1 MSRRST
7 IASAAPWLALAAT
20 TLTLAAAAA
29 PAFGQAPERD
39 HVDQIFT
46 GEIDCGSFQD
56 AYVDEE
62 IADLVWFFDA
72 DGQPLRFVVHVSQ
85 YSTDVNSD
93 TGLTLHE
100 RNRHHYTFDFTT
112 GEITLD
118 GAIVRATLPGQGI
131 VLHDIG
137 RLRFGVAA
145 DGTLDF
151 HFVAG
156 HHDALIGGRTVC
168 DALA

>member
-7 IASAAPWLALAAT
+7 IARAAPRLALATAT
-20 TLTLAAAAA
+20 LILAAAA
-29 PAFGQAPERD
+29 PALGQAPTRD
-39 HVDQIFT
+39 HVDQVFT
-46 GEIDCGSFQD
+46 GVIDCGSFQD

-62 IADLVWFFDA
+62 IADLVWFYDA
-72 DGQPLRFVVHVSQ
+72 DGRPLRFVVHVSQ
-85 YSTDVNSD
+85 YSTDVNPV

-100 RNRHHYTFDFTT
+100 RNRHLYTFDFAT
-112 GEITLD
+112 GQVTLD
-118 GAIVRATLPGQGI
+118 GAIERANLPGQGI

-137 RLRFGVAA
+137 RLRFGFEP

-151 HFVAG
+151 TFVAG